1 MAGRPWSW
9 SMKAGSPSTMW
20 SSAPSCASGS
30 RPCAR
35 RTPPWFSPPSPW
47 RTSSAAPSPRRSS
60 RAARPNFLPND
71 RALEPQIAAAYAR
84 FGLNDRQIE
93 ILSEA
98 TPRRDYY
105 CQSRRGNRLFDLDL
119 GEVALAF
126 CATSAKADQGAINHL
141 LDRHGPAG
149 FAAAW
154 LSHRKLGWAADLVR
168 TPSSA
173 SHPEQIP

>member
-1 MAGRPWSW
+1 MAVPLIAANRGMKSAGAGWS
-9 SMKAGSPSTMW
+9 GS
-20 SSAPSCASGS
+20 AARYAACAS
-30 RPCAR
+30 
-35 RTPPWFSPPSPW
+35 
-47 RTSSAAPSPRRSS
+47 
-60 RAARPNFLPND
+60 
-71 RALEPQIAAAYAR
+71 
-84 FGLNDRQIE
+84 
-93 ILSEA
+93 SEA

-126 CATSAKADQGAINHL
+126 CATSAKADQGAINDL

-154 LSHRKLGWAADLVR
+154 LSHRNLGWAADLVR